1 MLPVP
6 DREEDWRPLE
16 KSGIPLLPLTVTPPV
31 PLAPPLPVDIPPLLP
46 ADPALLEPGSPPEAT
61 EPDDE
66 PDPLLDEGMP
76 DDEAIEPLEPLEEDG
91 ILGEGSPVEGE
102 PEEDADPLEGIPP
115 DDEELLEDELLDEL
129 DDDDGMLGICGMDCD
144 CCC

>member
-31 PLAPPLPVDIPPLLP
+31 PLAPPLLVDMPPLLP
-46 ADPALLEPGSPPEAT
+46 ADPALLEPGRPPEAT

-76 DDEAIEPLEPLEEDG
+76 DDEAVEPLEPLEEDG
-91 ILGEGSPVEGE
+91 ILGEGRPL
-102 PEEDADPLEGIPP
+102 EEDAEPLEGIPP
-115 DDEELLEDELLDEL
+115 EDEELLEDELLDEL